1 MLIGCI
7 NCYND
12 IPLIRDCIESIYN
25 KVDKIIAI
33 DGSYADFPD
42 GSGYSTDGTVE
53 YLNRLDKVELM
64 TTYGLSEVQ
73 KRNLYLESLSDGDIV
88 LNLDADE
95 VLVGE
100 IPELKTD
107 FAILDL
113 VDGHSKH
120 VQRRATRLF
129 KYKSGMKYQF
139 CHYTLYDNNG
149 IMINKLHEVVNKN
162 FTFEL
167 IKSCHILHNWNS
179 RSDKRKYD
187 KQIYYK
193 KLIKIESK
201 YPK

>member
-95 VLVGE
+95 VLVGN
-100 IPELKTD
+100 IPTLDCD
-107 FAILDL
+107 FGIIDL
-113 VDGHSKH
+113 HDAKSKH
-120 VQRRATRLF
+120 VQRRAPRF
-129 KYKSGMKYQF
+129 FQYRDGMRYTN
-139 CHYTLYDNNG
+139 CHCTLYWQG
-149 IMINKLHEVVNKN
+149 KIINKLHEVINKD
-162 FTFEL
+162 FTFEYV
-167 IKSCHILHNWNS
+167 KDFYILHNWNN
-179 RSDKRKYD
+179 RSDLRKYN

-193 KLIKIESK
+193 KLVRKEAGFVK
-201 YPK
+201 